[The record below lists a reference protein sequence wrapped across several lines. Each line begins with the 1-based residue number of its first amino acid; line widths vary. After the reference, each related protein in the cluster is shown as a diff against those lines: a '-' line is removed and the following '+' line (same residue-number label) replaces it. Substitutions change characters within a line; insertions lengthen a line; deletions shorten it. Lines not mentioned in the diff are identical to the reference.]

1 MSSET
6 ASSGLIVKM
15 LPTTGVAVASF
26 FGIPLQEWTYIV
38 AILVGLTQIIYTGYC
53 FYLKWRDKSKVQE
66 D

>member
-1 MSSET
+1 MSVET
-6 ASSGLIVKM
+6 DSSGLFIKI

-26 FGIPLQEWTYIV
+26 FGIPLQEWTYVV
-38 AILVGLTQIIYTGYC
+38 AILVGLTQTLYTGYC